1 MPETRCTSASRFK
14 LRRSERIQPTA
25 QAVGSKAAPLNEPR
39 RGERQ
44 KLGRARL
51 QSCRATVSEAED
63 QTSKLTHFSNS
74 PLHFFPSICYK
85 QFTESRCVASRRICC
100 ISRHRPASKIQR
112 ERVEFSIVPAT
123 GLHSESNWFRTNR
136 SEGYLQSKDLQA
148 SVLFSISCLP
158 YRAAQ
163 NARRNWRFY
172 PGRKAILSRASER
185 R

>member
-85 QFTESRCVASRRICC
+85 QFTESRCVAAGRSLFESLVSARHLYFKRVKISQSSRPR
-100 ISRHRPASKIQR
+100 
-112 ERVEFSIVPAT
+112 
-123 GLHSESNWFRTNR
+123 
-136 SEGYLQSKDLQA
+136 D
-148 SVLFSISCLP
+148 
-158 YRAAQ
+158 
-163 NARRNWRFY
+163 
-172 PGRKAILSRASER
+172 
-185 R
+185 